1 MKGRIAMR
9 QLTNVQ
15 RQHLRRLANPLRPLV
30 QIGKQGL
37 TDGVR
42 TSVDRSLESHELIKV
57 KFLDF
62 QDQKEELTGDL
73 VESTNS
79 ILVALVGNTA
89 TLYREQPDPEKRKI
103 DLPE

>member
-1 MKGRIAMR
+1 MP
-9 QLTNVQ
+9 QLTNAQ

-37 TDGVR
+37 TGGVL
-42 TSVDRSLESHELIKV
+42 SSIDQSLANHELIKV

-62 QDQKEELTGDL
+62 QDQKEELTDDL
-73 VESTNS
+73 ARATGS

-89 TLYREQPDPEKRKI
+89 TLYHEQPDPEKRKI
-103 DLPE
+103 TLPE

>member
-1 MKGRIAMR
+1 MP
-9 QLTNVQ
+9 QLTNAQ

-30 QIGKQGL
+30 QVGKQGL
-37 TDGVR
+37 TSGVL
-42 TSVDRSLESHELIKV
+42 SSIDQSLASHELIKV

-62 QDQKEELTGDL
+62 QDQKEELTDDL
-73 VESTNS
+73 ARTTGS

-103 DLPE
+103 TLPE

>member
-1 MKGRIAMR
+1 ME
-9 QLTNVQ
+9 QLTNAQ
-15 RQHLRRLANPLRPLV
+15 RQHLRRLANPIKPLV

-42 TSVDRSLESHELIKV
+42 ASVAQSLASHELIKV
-57 KFLDF
+57 KFLDY
-62 QDQKEELTGDL
+62 QDQKEELTHDL
-73 VESTNS
+73 VQTTGS

-103 DLPE
+103 SLPE